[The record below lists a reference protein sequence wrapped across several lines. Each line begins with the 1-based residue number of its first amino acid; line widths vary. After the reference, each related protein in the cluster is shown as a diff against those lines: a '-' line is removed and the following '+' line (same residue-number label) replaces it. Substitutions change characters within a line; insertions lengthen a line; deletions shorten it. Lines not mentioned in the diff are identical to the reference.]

1 MGYSPVCI
9 LQQYLQVRSMVN
21 CSVENKM
28 GYNEYIAKR
37 NKKLE
42 ENQKIQTLEQ
52 DVSTMKEDLNEIK
65 SLLKEI
71 INGSQRNNS

>member
-1 MGYSPVCI
+1 ME
-9 LQQYLQVRSMVN
+9 YLKVEGHSNLLRDPQTNSIVN
-21 CSVENKM
+21 KNKM